1 MATADT
7 ETIGY
12 TGGPQAWTVPLGV
25 HSVEF
30 DLYEA
35 AGSNNGNSGFVGG
48 KGGRAKATFDVSPG
62 QLMRL
67 YIGGTGGFLAGG
79 WNGGGHGFAG
89 GGGGTDLRIGGT
101 GLGNRVLVAGGGGGV
116 GNYGGASRG
125 GDGGGLVGTSGTSP
139 TAGAPGTQT
148 EGGAGTWPGS
158 LGQGG
163 GGGGFGS
170 GATRG
175 GGGGGY
181 YGGSTN
187 DQEGGGG
194 SGYGPSGTFF
204 ETGVRDGNG
213 QAILTYTTV
222 RYALG
227 VDILGAGQGHVS
239 SSPAVIDCGYSGR
252 IDCGENFAEAT
263 QVTLT
268 ATAEPGSIF
277 TGWSG
282 AC

>member
-1 MATADT
+1 MSRPVRSALLLRVGWRLGLVGLIAALLCAGSPTLATADT

-12 TGGPQAWTVPLGV
+12 TGGPQTWTVPLGV

-30 DLYEA
+30 DLYGA

-139 TAGAPGTQT
+139 TAGAPAPRPKAEPAPGRGRSARAAAEEDSVRGRRAAVVAVAITAAAPMTRRAAVAPGT
-148 EGGAGTWPGS
+148 GRP
-158 LGQGG
+158 
-163 GGGGFGS
+163 
-170 GATRG
+170 
-175 GGGGGY
+175 
-181 YGGSTN
+181 
-187 DQEGGGG
+187 
-194 SGYGPSGTFF
+194 
-204 ETGVRDGNG
+204 
-213 QAILTYTTV
+213 
-222 RYALG
+222 AL
-227 VDILGAGQGHVS
+227 S
-239 SSPAVIDCGYSGR
+239 SRPA
-252 IDCGENFAEAT
+252 FA
-263 QVTLT
+263 T
-268 ATAEPGSIF
+268 ATARRSSPTPRSGTRWAWTSSVPGRG
-277 TGWSG
+277 T
-282 AC
+282 

>member
-1 MATADT
+1 MGLIAALLCAGSPTLATADT

-12 TGGPQAWTVPLGV
+12 TGGPQTWTVPLGV

-170 GATRG
+170 GRRAAVVAVAITAAAPMTRRAAVA
-175 GGGGGY
+175 
-181 YGGSTN
+181 
-187 DQEGGGG
+187 
-194 SGYGPSGTFF
+194 PGT
-204 ETGVRDGNG
+204 GRP
-213 QAILTYTTV
+213 
-222 RYALG
+222 AL
-227 VDILGAGQGHVS
+227 S
-239 SSPAVIDCGYSGR
+239 SRPA
-252 IDCGENFAEAT
+252 FA
-263 QVTLT
+263 T
-268 ATAEPGSIF
+268 ATARRSSPTPRSGTRWAWTSSVPGRG
-277 TGWSG
+277 T
-282 AC
+282 